1 MISQNSDSKD
11 LLSSSEL
18 VKSSFFDDIKDLKVG
33 IPQPLDQTLWL
44 HPQDPLLLEPPDTFQ
59 PLNQPHLVNQ
69 VLIEGPLLSRS
80 KKTNT
85 MKKRYYALTVD
96 RLICYKNQ
104 KKEKERRVMLIQGIK
119 LEVFDQACEDEEEK
133 SDKKPDLSSKDANSN
148 LERQCFFLSKN
159 KKYDILFA
167 QTKEEYVAWL
177 DLFKRLCI
185 LTYFGKY
192 YNNLKVIGKGTFA
205 KVILSKRN
213 IDNKDFAI
221 KTFDKKSIMSSKSAN
236 RTRVGLINEIS
247 IMRNLNH
254 PSVIKL
260 YEVYEGEYH
269 VYLVLEL
276 LKGGEL
282 FDRIIK
288 KGHYS
293 EKDAA
298 ILISKLLWALE
309 YIHERGIMHR
319 DIKPEN
325 LILKDE
331 NEYDIKLADF
341 GLAEKVDK
349 KELLFKRC
357 GTPGYVAPEV
367 LEDKKYDTK
376 VDVYSAGV
384 ILYIL

>member
-1 MISQNSDSKD
+1 MNSQSDTKD
-11 LLSSSEL
+11 LAVSSEL
-18 VKSSFFDDIKDLKVG
+18 VKTSFFDDVKDLKIAV
-33 IPQPLDQTLWL
+33 PVQDAVLWL
-44 HPQDPLLLEPPDTFQ
+44 HPQDPQVLDPPDTFQ
-59 PLNQPHLVNQ
+59 PLTQPKINKQ
-69 VLIEGPLLSRS
+69 IIIEGPLLSRS

-85 MKKRYYALTVD
+85 MKKRYYALFND
-96 RLICYKNQ
+96 RLVCYKNQ
-104 KKEKERRVMLIQGIK
+104 KKEKERRVMIIQGLK
-119 LEVFDQACEDEEEK
+119 LEVFDQSFEDEEEK
-133 SDKKPDLSSKDANSN
+133 SDKKPDPAKESEN
-148 LERQCFFLSKN
+148 LERQCFFLSRN

-167 QTKEEYVAWL
+167 QAKDEYQRWL
-177 DLFKRLCI
+177 DELKKLCI

-205 KVILSKRN
+205 KVILSKRI
-213 IDNKDFAI
+213 IDGKDFAV

-236 RTRVGLINEIS
+236 RTRVGLINEIG

-254 PSVIKL
+254 PNVIKL
-260 YEVYEGEYH
+260 YEVYEGEFH

-325 LILKDE
+325 LILKDDD
-331 NEYDIKLADF
+331 EYEIKLADF
-341 GLAEKVDK
+341 GLAEKIDK

>member
-1 MISQNSDSKD
+1 MNSQLIPESKD
-11 LLSSSEL
+11 YLNASEL
-18 VKSSFFDDIKDLKVG
+18 VKTSFFDDIKDIKL
-33 IPQPLDQTLWL
+33 PAQALDLPLWL
-44 HPQDPLLLEPPDTFQ
+44 HPQDPQLLLPPETFQ
-59 PLNQPHLVNQ
+59 PLTQPPLNKEVI
-69 VLIEGPLLSRS
+69 IEGLLLSRS
-80 KKTNT
+80 KKTNS
-85 MKKRYYALTVD
+85 MKKRYYVLTSD

-104 KKEKERRVMLIQGIK
+104 KKEKERRVMILQGLK
-119 LEVFDQACEDEEEK
+119 MEVFDQNFEEEEEK
-133 SDKKPDLSSKDANSN
+133 IEKMPNDLTKEGDN
-148 LERQCFFLSKN
+148 LEKQCFFLSRN
-159 KKYDILFA
+159 KKYDILFS
-167 QTKEEYVAWL
+167 QLKEDYQKWL
-177 DLFKRLCI
+177 TELKKLCI

-205 KVILSKRN
+205 KVILSKR
-213 IDNKDFAI
+213 ISDNHDFAI
-221 KTFDKKSIMSSKSAN
+221 KTFDKKNILSSKSAN

-247 IMRNLNH
+247 IMRSLDH
-254 PSVIKL
+254 PNIIKL
-260 YEVYEGEYH
+260 HEVYEGEYH

-298 ILISKLLWALE
+298 ILISKLIWALE

-325 LILKDE
+325 LILKDD
-331 NEYDIKLADF
+331 NEYEIKLADF
-341 GLAEKVDK
+341 GLAEKIDK

-376 VDVYSAGV
+376 VDIYSAGV

>member
-1 MISQNSDSKD
+1 M
-11 LLSSSEL
+11 SSENKEKDSLISSDL
-18 VKSSFFDDIKDLKVG
+18 VKSSFFDDIKEVKP
-33 IPQPLDQTLWL
+33 IPSSPKDSFLWL
-44 HPQDPLLLEPPDTFQ
+44 HPADPQALQ
-59 PLNQPHLVNQ
+59 PEEFDNSGQILM
-69 VLIEGPLLSRS
+69 EGPLLSRS
-80 KKTNT
+80 KKTNS
-85 MKKRYYALTVD
+85 MKKRFYVLKGSK
-96 RLICYKNQ
+96 LICYKNS
-104 KKEKERRVMLIQGIK
+104 KKEKERRVLKLQGLK
-119 LEVFDQACEDEEEK
+119 LEVFDQVEEEEEEK
-133 SDKKPDLSSKDANSN
+133 NEKIDKKHMDKDNEA
-148 LERQCFFLSKN
+148 LERQCFFVSRN

-167 QTKEEYVAWL
+167 QEKNDYQKWL
-177 DLFKRLCI
+177 EHLKKQCI

-192 YNNLKVIGKGTFA
+192 YTNLKVIGKGTFA

-221 KTFDKKSIMSSKSAN
+221 KTFDKKSILASKSAN
-236 RTRVGLINEIS
+236 RTRVGLINEIN
-247 IMRNLNH
+247 IMKSLNH
-254 PSVIKL
+254 PNVIKM
-260 YEVYEGEYH
+260 YEVYEGDYH
-269 VYLVLEL
+269 IYLVLEL

-282 FDRIIK
+282 FDRIVK

-331 NEYDIKLADF
+331 NEYEIKLADF
-341 GLAEKVDK
+341 GLAERVDK